1 MIVIFRYS
9 VVIHIDSIL
18 TPPSSS
24 KRESLIPQI
33 SSTGII
39 LEVLS
44 HAGESVGKLA
54 EKRSTTNHRI
64 STYTALI
71 EIVGGPA
78 VRI

>member
-1 MIVIFRYS
+1 MIVIFRHS
-9 VVIHIDSIL
+9 VVIRIDSIL
-18 TPPSSS
+18 TPSHSR
-24 KRESLIPQI
+24 RESLIPQI

>member
-18 TPPSSS
+18 TPSPSR
-24 KRESLIPQI
+24 RESLIPQI
-33 SSTGII
+33 SSAGII

>member
-18 TPPSSS
+18 TPSASR
-24 KRESLIPQI
+24 RESLIPQI

-39 LEVLS
+39 LEVLA

-54 EKRSTTNHRI
+54 ESDQQQTIAFPPIRH
-64 STYTALI
+64 
-71 EIVGGPA
+71 
-78 VRI
+78 